1 MGTRSPGS
9 AGRRG
14 RGGGGRPPHN
24 ATSRSSPLCD
34 GRRGRTTKCP
44 SAVPCPRPSPL
55 PLPWPFD
62 SLPGEQE
69 DRPVVAEGHAR
80 HFVLPVLVVALVTS
94 PQSSLCVSHAGQSV
108 RGDSPWG
115 TLILLSRGRGQ
126 AEPRCVPVSA
136 HSALR
141 CRRLAKTLGT
151 APLETR
157 PCGLSTRTG
166 LREPRKGQG
175 ALRPRGDRGTVAPGA
190 HSSAS
195 RRHS

>member
-1 MGTRSPGS
+1 M
-9 AGRRG
+9 
-14 RGGGGRPPHN
+14 
-24 ATSRSSPLCD
+24 
-34 GRRGRTTKCP
+34 
-44 SAVPCPRPSPL
+44 
-55 PLPWPFD
+55 
-62 SLPGEQE
+62 
-69 DRPVVAEGHAR
+69 VAEGHAR

-115 TLILLSRGRGQ
+115 TLILLSRGRGRRSP
-126 AEPRCVPVSA
+126 AVFPFLPIR
-136 HSALR
+136 R

-157 PCGLSTRTG
+157 PCGLSTCTG
-166 LREPRKGQG
+166 LREPRRGQG
-175 ALRPRGDRGTVAPGA
+175 ALRPRGDRGTVVPGA

>member
-1 MGTRSPGS
+1 MMGGRLTGAKPCPSHPPPRAPSRLHGNQIPGQCRSKGTR
-9 AGRRG
+9 GR
-14 RGGGGRPPHN
+14 GGRPPHN

-115 TLILLSRGRGQ
+115 TLILSSRGRRQ

-136 HSALR
+136 HSAL
-141 CRRLAKTLGT
+141 
-151 APLETR
+151 P
-157 PCGLSTRTG
+157 
-166 LREPRKGQG
+166 
-175 ALRPRGDRGTVAPGA
+175 
-190 HSSAS
+190 
-195 RRHS
+195 